1 MTFEFFLFIEHEHLR
16 NHMKMNTVSS
26 NLLRNKKFLKKIP
39 SQDTFRNGQNFNI
52 FTSIKVCSFLYYYL
66 SCRMKTNPEF
76 CYEEYKDFNILKM

>member
-26 NLLRNKKFLKKIP
+26 NLLRNKNFLIKIP

-52 FTSIKVCSFLYYYL
+52 FHK
-66 SCRMKTNPEF
+66 
-76 CYEEYKDFNILKM
+76 YKSLLFFVLLFVLQDENKS